1 MINGLYTAVI
11 AMGLTRILYN
21 LILTL
26 GLVLGAPIWGA
37 FMLAIPKLRAGFAE
51 KWGRYPD
58 ELRQKLSGADPD
70 KKRIWFHAVSVGE
83 FNAIRSLI
91 NDLREE
97 YTVIVTTTT
106 GTGQALARRTYPDL
120 AVMYFPYDWRPVLHQ
135 ALDRVKPDL
144 VVLTESE
151 LWPNFIDVVTGQ
163 QIPLVVINGRI
174 SRSSHRGYRWIR
186 AFMRPYLRRI
196 THFYMQSQGDAD
208 RINDIGKLPPEQI
221 TVAGN
226 IKFDLVPTLDPIKKN
241 ILAHLL
247 DIEPGEDTVITL
259 ASTHSG
265 EDELLLDTAWQLRKD
280 FPELKI
286 ILAPRHPE
294 RVNEIRTLLNG
305 KGIHFA
311 LRSQLSEENPNRQPV
326 VVLDTIGELLTVY
339 SFSTVAV
346 MGGSFIERGGQN
358 PLEPLSQRVPVL
370 FGPHMFNFPEIS
382 RMIVEQHAGYQVS
395 SQEELVNAV
404 TELLTQPEIYDSV
417 AEHGQQL
424 VENNRGA
431 KEIIIQGIRA
441 HLGDPTKSAVS
452 APQAAPL

>member
-1 MINGLYTAVI
+1 
-11 AMGLTRILYN
+11 MGLARLVYN
-21 LILTL
+21 LLLML
-26 GLVLGAPIWGA
+26 GLVLGAPVWSA
-37 FMLAIPKLRAGFAE
+37 AMLLVPKLRAGFRE
-51 KWGRYPD
+51 KLGDYPP
-58 ELRQKLSGADPD
+58 ELLDKLRTAAPG
-70 KKRIWFHAVSVGE
+70 KRRIWFHAVSVGE
-83 FNAIRSLI
+83 FNAIRTLI
-91 NDLREE
+91 NELQEE
-97 YTVIVTTTT
+97 ATVIVTTTT

-120 AVMYFPYDWRPVLHQ
+120 AVLYFPYDFRWVLHK
-135 ALDRVKPDL
+135 ALRLIQPDL

-151 LWPNFIDVVTGQ
+151 LWPNFIDLVTGPYQ
-163 QIPLVVINGRI
+163 TPMIVINGRI
-174 SRSSHRGYRWIR
+174 SRGSHRAYRWIR
-186 AFMRPYLRRI
+186 LFTRQYLRRI

-208 RINDIGKLPPEQI
+208 RLQDIAKLPPEQI

-226 IKFDLVPTLDPIKKN
+226 IKFDLMPTIDPIQKN

-247 DIEPGEDTVITL
+247 DVVPGEDTVLTL

-265 EDELLLDTAWQLRKD
+265 EDEMLLETAMQLRKD

-294 RVNEIRTLLNG
+294 RVPEIRTILNG
-305 KGIHFA
+305 QGIHFA

-358 PLEPLSQRVPVL
+358 PLEPLSQRVPVV

-382 RMIVEQHAGYQVS
+382 RMILEQQAGYQV
-395 SQEELVNAV
+395 ETPEALINAV
-404 TELLTQPEIYDSV
+404 TELLTQPEIYDTV
-417 AEHGQQL
+417 AENGQQL

-431 KEIIIQGIRA
+431 KEIIAQGIRH
-441 HLGDPTKSAVS
+441 HLRERQTPAG
-452 APQAAPL
+452 